1 MSSRLLTV
9 REVSAKL
16 SMSQR
21 WVYKQIRSGGFP
33 APIRLGFSSRWVEGE
48 VDAWVRT
55 QCRTR
60 DAARSGEPSLGSST
74 QGWVEGIA
82 PWR

>member
-9 REVSAKL
+9 REVAAKL

-33 APIRLGFSSRWVEGE
+33 APIRLGFSSRWVEAE

-60 DAARSGEPSLGSST
+60 DAARSGEFTTHSTLG
-74 QGWVEGIA
+74 GA
-82 PWR
+82 L